1 MKDSDNK
8 DLLYKIQSK
17 RKEMYKTANQYGVT
31 DSRTIVTSQELD
43 DLLNE
48 YQYFH
53 QGLNISVRYKAH
65 DV

>member
-1 MKDSDNK
+1 MKDNDNK

-17 RKEMYKTANQYGVT
+17 RKEMYKTATQYGVT
-31 DSRTIVTSQELD
+31 DGRTIVASQELD
-43 DLLNE
+43 VLLNE
-48 YQYFH
+48 YQYFQ